1 MKHAQRLKILVLAG
15 LLVGTLVVFA
25 LPTVLGSK
33 WVYQPLVN
41 RLADERFELTIG
53 RVQIGWLRPLEFEQ
67 IQLKPTSANSNTSEA
82 AQASPPTAPLLSI
95 AAIRSDRS
103 LLGFLWG
110 GRNLGTVE
118 IHEPN
123 IDIQLLED
131 GSNLDRL
138 VRAVEG
144 KSKPKQTASSKKA
157 PPQMDITIVVRGLH
171 VTVTDEQSGQ
181 PVMVI
186 PPLDATVAYKS
197 LDVDSQLVIEP
208 MKALDQVAITQELV
222 HLGLSKAV
230 PLLAKS
236 TEFDGKI
243 SLETQRITIPLQH
256 PQDSVG
262 SAKLTL
268 HQVRSVPTHPTILSA
283 IDILGRMF
291 KRDLPHELVFVDGSA
306 INVEVANQMIK
317 HDGVRAG
324 LPRVDERLQIATAGS
339 VGLVNRELN
348 LDFEIPVPIEHVA
361 KRQSVKQLGV
371 PSITLPIRGTL
382 DEPELDWKTLRQDSA
397 GLLSIISG
405 ALGNEA
411 PLKGSL
417 VGALSDVAEGDADQA
432 LEVGVDLVKDLVQR
446 HREKAQSKKQ
456 TDNSE
461 DPSEQSETPKRSGR
475 LLDGLKGRLR
485 GKEGS

>member
-1 MKHAQRLKILVLAG
+1 MKHAQRIKILVLAG

-33 WVYQPLVN
+33 WVYQPLVD

-53 RVQIGWLRPLEFEQ
+53 RVQIGWLRPLAFEQ
-67 IQLKPTSANSNTSEA
+67 IQLKPTAVGSNTSEA
-82 AQASPPTAPLLSI
+82 SQSSSPAPLLSI

-118 IHEPN
+118 ILEPN

-157 PPQMDITIVVRGLH
+157 PPQMDVTIAVRGLH

-236 TEFDGKI
+236 TEFDGKV

-262 SAKLTL
+262 SAQLTL

-291 KRDLPHELVFVDGSA
+291 KRELPHELVFVDGSA
-306 INVEVANQMIK
+306 INVEVANQLIK

-339 VGLVNRELN
+339 VGLVSRELN

-405 ALGNEA
+405 ALSSEA

-432 LEVGVDLVKDLVQR
+432 IEVGVDIVKDLVQR
-446 HREKAQSKKQ
+446 HREKAQGKKQ
-456 TDNSE
+456 SDNAE
-461 DPSEQSETPKRSGR
+461 DPTEQTETPKRSGR
-475 LLDGLKGRLR
+475 LLDALKGRLR